1 MIGCCNID
9 TLFAILDWCGRHS
22 ALLVAIAGFI
32 SSVAIAKITSGLEL
46 KKTLCLRRF
55 DAYEKAISHLSS
67 KLNIY
72 QNILA
77 AFETLN
83 EPNMAT
89 EVMKSKVAL
98 LLMLFVR
105 LGEIEK
111 EDRDLVGIAF
121 YTKLPTHDLRPL
133 TRETAHFW
141 ALLQDFSNRANF
153 PNVDEQL
160 KQFAPRFIS
169 GVKRLEPLVVDEANH
184 LNAIYDQ
191 LSNDIKRGKV
201 IKMLFRKV

>member
-9 TLFAILDWCGRHS
+9 ALFAILDWCGQHS

-46 KKTLCLRRF
+46 KKTLCLRCF

-77 AFETLN
+77 AFETLD

-98 LLMLFVR
+98 LLMLFAR

-111 EDRDLVGIAF
+111 EDRDLVGIVF
-121 YTKLPTHDLRPL
+121 YSKLPTHDVRPL
-133 TRETAHFW
+133 TRETAHFL
-141 ALLQDFSNRANF
+141 ALLQDFSSRANLF
-153 PNVDEQL
+153 NSEEQL
-160 KQFAPRFIS
+160 KQFAPVFIS

-191 LSNDIKRGKV
+191 LSNEIRSDKTIKK
-201 IKMLFRKV
+201 L